1 MSRPATLAGRLA
13 QAMRRGAS
21 GAAWGGVDSAGGG
34 KAMNRA
40 GLGLIAALVA
50 IAVYGV
56 ARAQEGVGDVVY
68 VPTPQ
73 VVVDSMLNMA
83 KVGAKD
89 YIIDL
94 GSGDGRIVITAAKK
108 FGARGFGVDL
118 DEVLLKRAN
127 DTAKREGVA
136 DRAQFVEQNLFETDL
151 SKATVITTYLLPEMN
166 EKLRPKILRLKP
178 GTRVVAHDYHMGE
191 WQPDDNDTLS
201 VPEKTVGN
209 PGTSYIFMWYVPANA
224 AGKWQI
230 RTPVAG
236 QTLAVDLDLAQRF
249 QMLSGNARINER
261 SAHLQGARVRG
272 EDVTFWLTLGSGAN
286 AVRHEFNGRVQGDT
300 ISGTLR
306 VHAGKKVD
314 QSPFTARRT
323 SPGKLDLGAALPATP
338 VL

>member
-1 MSRPATLAGRLA
+1 
-13 QAMRRGAS
+13 
-21 GAAWGGVDSAGGG
+21 
-34 KAMNRA
+34 MNRA
-40 GLGLIAALVA
+40 RWAWIAGLITIGAS
-50 IAVYGV
+50 GV

-73 VVVDSMLNMA
+73 IVVDTMLNMA
-83 KVGAKD
+83 KVNAKD

-127 DTAKREGVA
+127 DTAKREGIA
-136 DRAQFVEQNLFETDL
+136 DRARFVEENLFETDL

-201 VPEKTVGN
+201 VPEKSVGN
-209 PGTSYIFMWYVPANA
+209 PGTSYIYLWYVPANA

-230 RTPVAG
+230 RAPVG
-236 QTLAVDLDLAQRF
+236 GHTLAVDLDLSQRF
-249 QMLSGNARINER
+249 QMLSGNARIDDR
-261 SAHLQGARVRG
+261 AAQLQGARVRG
-272 EDVTFWLTLGSGAN
+272 EDVTFWLTVGSGAS
-286 AVRHEFNGRVQGDT
+286 AVRHEFNGRLQGDT
-300 ISGTLR
+300 INGTLR

-314 QSPFTARRT
+314 QAVFTAKRT
-323 SPGKLDLGAALPATP
+323 APGKLDLGSSL
-338 VL
+338 